1 MSLAKLVATNIA
13 ENAAVRDFVCDFI
26 VPEMRLDGDL
36 DSVTRGL
43 AVFTRLTRADV
54 NAVAVV
60 DFDFDGLVTAVAANV

>member
-1 MSLAKLVATNIA
+1 MSFAKLVPTSIA
-13 ENAAVRDFVCDFI
+13 ENAAVRNFVFGFI

-60 DFDFDGLVTAVAANV
+60 HFDFDGLVTAVTADV